1 MAQVGRISG
10 PLLSSN
16 LERQG
21 RNLKFRNTLD
31 TTPVLWLD
39 VNTGKIGIN
48 YNGEPLSELYIPN
61 TAQFQNLIGVNT
73 ARFDNWSIGPN
84 FIGIDSGS
92 IYLDSQST
100 INLTGLGT
108 DQLIAQN
115 NFIKTYNSNTNLEL
129 NPSGTGT
136 VEVQT
141 NTWVDGSIH
150 ATGNI
155 TADGNLVL
163 GSGDED
169 NIIINAELT
178 VPLTPAQDNTYSL
191 GTADKTFGQ
200 IYSPL
205 LNGELLTVQSIAI
218 GALSDLGRKIGNTFY
233 VAVGGDD
240 NNEGDHPQGPFRTIK
255 RALDAA
261 DGSTAGP
268 VTIHIFPG
276 TYEEALPLTVPPNTT
291 VSGEDIRNVIVKP
304 AAGYERNDVFLL
316 NGETTI
322 QNLTIKK
329 DPPNFVLDNP
339 NAYNTSAGD
348 YFGYRVAISE
358 SYAIVGAWRE
368 DDAGGADSGKA
379 YIYDNSTGAL
389 LHTLDNPNAYDTSAG
404 DRFGYSVAITESY
417 AIVGA
422 LFEDDA
428 GGTDSGKAY
437 VYPFVFDTIAA
448 FRFAPNAIVS
458 TRSPYIQNCSVIFNH
473 TPALNSLQE
482 NYYQNVKGALV
493 DGADVDPNSNE
504 ASMLF
509 HSCTF
514 ITPYSDAL
522 VATNGARV
530 EWLNS
535 FTYFANR
542 GIYAYNGTTG
552 HLSSDG
558 STIKYGAE
566 IRSIGSACVYGN
578 YGIVGDG
585 NEVIVYAINHN
596 LAYIGAGTDVTNDST
611 LAIVDNE
618 IVKSNNAQVYY
629 QSTDHTGDYRVGENF
644 LVDFGTGLTDF
655 VFGTGIVDF
664 SGEVDPETGEIEDYN
679 SITIEN
685 TIINPARITI
695 GDFRI
700 SGNTIETLNQ
710 EFTINPQGTA
720 NIINFLADTQIPL
733 TLTSENLYLNG
744 DFVYNGTDHTILQD
758 ATADYVPATTGT
770 YDLGKNNYRWNN
782 LYVSGIDISD
792 IMIRDTYISTNS
804 LNTDLS
810 LQSLAKKIKV
820 NDTDV
825 ILSQNLAVTGITTL
839 PETITANLTGNG
851 SIVINENYS
860 TAKDFNTQRLDVRS
874 QFYTEDI
881 IVEDNFITTSLSN
894 SNLELRTS
902 GVGKVI
908 FENIKI
914 DNDFNLDQLFVNET
928 YFNVLRSDLDVGNIK
943 IYQNVIETTESN
955 SDLEFKGYQDR
966 GVYVETVSITNSTIS
981 TTSGNLTLE
990 TPLLDISTA
999 EKSLVLPQGNTAQ
1012 RNNLLGSLR
1021 YNTQTGLFEGYNNG
1035 YQNFGGLIS
1044 EDGRTKI
1051 VISADNEVSFFAN
1064 NQFLGTLDTS
1074 LLSIHAVSVDDT
1086 IINGNTILTNA
1097 SNADLELIANGTGN
1111 IFLNDFEIDDNKFI
1125 QTNINDRTIF
1135 SSTGTGYYS
1144 FGGTIGVQIPYGTSS
1159 ERGVGILGQLRWNTQ
1174 ESLLE
1179 IFDGSNWI
1187 DAEGFVE
1194 EVSQDVDDLL
1204 NFEASL
1210 ILG

>member
-10 PLLSSN
+10 PLLTSN

-304 AAGYERNDVFLL
+304 AAGYESNDVFLL

-322 QNLTIKK
+322 QNLSIK
-329 DPPNFVLDNP
+329 D
-339 NAYNTSAGD
+339 TTG
-348 YFGYRVAISE
+348 GY
-358 SYAIVGAWRE
+358 
-368 DDAGGADSGKA
+368 
-379 YIYDNSTGAL
+379 
-389 LHTLDNPNAYDTSAG
+389 
-404 DRFGYSVAITESY
+404 
-417 AIVGA
+417 
-422 LFEDDA
+422 
-428 GGTDSGKAY
+428 
-437 VYPFVFDTIAA
+437 A
-448 FRFAPNAIVS
+448 FRFDTNAVVS
-458 TRSPYIQNCSVIFNH
+458 SRSPYIQNVTVITATNGG
-473 TPALNSLQE
+473 N
-482 NYYQNVKGALV
+482 GALV
-493 DGADVDPNSNE
+493 DGADVDSNSNE

-514 ITPYSDAL
+514 ITPGTDAL

-566 IRSIGSACVYGN
+566 IRSIGSANVYGT
-578 YGIVGDG
+578 YGVVGDG
-585 NEVIVYAINHN
+585 NSVTVYLINHN
-596 LAYIGAGTDVTNDST
+596 FAYIGLGTDATNDKT
-611 LAIVDNE
+611 LTVKANQVVKQNSANIYFSEIDAAGEFAVGDNFFVNQQTGNSSIVISSASIESLNSLTVTVNNNTTVIDGEKIDVGNFLL
-618 IVKSNNAQVYY
+618 SNNLIKTVQGEINFQSATGFITINDTVNFQKNLTITNDLSIDGTLVQLGNEFQDTVTFAGDLDQNLLLTNGNLYNLGSAAYKWKNLYISDIQV
-629 QSTDHTGDYRVGENF
+629 SDILIRDNFIETVTGNTNLELYAS
-644 LVDFGTGLTDF
+644 GTGKLYIEQNNVLINNDLTVSGTTDISDSNISSDVTHIGNRSINLTSLSLLNGNVLLTNNLNVNSDF
-655 VFGTGIVDF
+655 YTTDLDIQGNLVKIKTTNTNLQLEANG
-664 SGEVDPETGEIEDYN
+664 SGKVRINDYAK
-679 SITIEN
+679 
-685 TIINPARITI
+685 INK
-695 GDFRI
+695 
-700 SGNTIETLNQ
+700 
-710 EFTINPQGTA
+710 
-720 NIINFLADTQIPL
+720 
-733 TLTSENLYLNG
+733 TLTSRILSAQNIILTDSNLTF
-744 DFVYNGTDHTILQD
+744 D
-758 ATADYVPATTGT
+758 
-770 YDLGKNNYRWNN
+770 K
-782 LYVSGIDISD
+782 
-792 IMIRDTYISTNS
+792 ISTS
-804 LNTDLS
+804 T
-810 LQSLAKKIKV
+810 Q
-820 NDTDV
+820 
-825 ILSQNLAVTGITTL
+825 ILIDDNYITT
-839 PETITANLTGNG
+839 
-851 SIVINENYS
+851 
-860 TAKDFNTQRLDVRS
+860 Q
-874 QFYTEDI
+874 
-881 IVEDNFITTSLSN
+881 LSN
-894 SNLELRTS
+894 SNLELRASASGYVQFEDILIKDNTLSTYTDNINLKFGNILTINSTS
-902 GVGKVI
+902 SLFLPKGTITERTLAEGHIRFNTTDEKFEGFGSGIITFNGVYSDDRTTSVSAHKVD
-908 FENIKI
+908 NII
-914 DNDFNLDQLFVNET
+914 NFTVDNNLIGFVDSNE
-928 YFNVLRSDLDVGNIK
+928 FNVLKLTVDDIEINDNK
-943 IYQNVIETTESN
+943 IQTTISN
-955 SDLEFKGYQDR
+955 SNLDIK
-966 GVYVETVSITNSTIS
+966 STNVGINIS
-981 TTSGNLTLE
+981 DIIIAQNDIINSQA
-990 TPLLDISTA
+990 TPLLLNNNFGFVDT
-999 EKSLVLPQGNTAQ
+999 VGFVPPVGNSNDRGTI
-1012 RNNLLGSLR
+1012 NEVGELR
-1021 YNTQTGLFEGYNNG
+1021 YN
-1035 YQNFGGLIS
+1035 
-1044 EDGRTKI
+1044 
-1051 VISADNEVSFFAN
+1051 
-1064 NQFLGTLDTS
+1064 
-1074 LLSIHAVSVDDT
+1074 VD
-1086 IINGNTILTNA
+1086 
-1097 SNADLELIANGTGN
+1097 
-1111 IFLNDFEIDDNKFI
+1111 
-1125 QTNINDRTIF
+1125 IND
-1135 SSTGTGYYS
+1135 
-1144 FGGTIGVQIPYGTSS
+1144 
-1159 ERGVGILGQLRWNTQ
+1159 
-1174 ESLLE
+1174 LE
-1179 IFDGSNWI
+1179 IFDGSNWVNAALGGSPPVTEALFEDLI
-1187 DAEGFVE
+1187 DEWT
-1194 EVSQDVDDLL
+1194 
-1204 NFEASL
+1204 L